1 MIAKFLIKHV
11 NCYMSQDKDLG
22 KGLVQKKKSLIERIK
37 LQNIYTMF
45 RNGAYLF

>member
-22 KGLVQKKKSLIERIK
+22 KGLVQKKKK
-37 LQNIYTMF
+37 LNRKNKI
-45 RNGAYLF
+45 AKYLHYV